1 MLKAYEVMT
10 RALATC
16 SPDANVSQVAAI
28 MRDRDI
34 GNVLIV
40 EDGKLQGIV
49 TDRDLALLALT
60 GEDDPLHTPI
70 SKFMN
75 TKIITGEAA
84 WNIEQV
90 TKTMSEYQIRRLPIV
105 QDGQLVGIV
114 SLGDV
119 ALHEVRKDTVNK
131 LLQAIS
137 APDSISFSGRS
148 GGIGTWIGLLLVALA
163 TAMIAWLTWNRSGQA
178 LRKQMAKSE
187 LYHASQQAVKTA
199 RGKLDEAASSKPV
212 RALSHQMRSNINTL
226 SAQLPNFE
234 LKRGPVS
241 KHAKLFRF

>member
-10 RALATC
+10 HALATC
-16 SPDANVSQVAAI
+16 SPDASVSHVAAI

-75 TKIITGEAA
+75 TKIVTGEAA

-90 TKTMSEYQIRRLPIV
+90 TKTMATHQIRRLPIV
-105 QDGQLVGIV
+105 QDGQLVGII

-131 LLQAIS
+131 LLEAIS
-137 APDSISFSGRS
+137 TPERIAFSSRSGR
-148 GGIGTWIGLLLVALA
+148 IGTWIGFLLVASA

-178 LRKQMAKSE
+178 LRKQIAKSE
-187 LYHASQQAVKTA
+187 LYHTSEQAVRNA
-199 RGKLDEAASSKPV
+199 RGVLDEATSSKSM
-212 RALSHQMRSNINTL
+212 RALGHQMRSNINTL
-226 SAQLPNFE
+226 STQLPTFE
-234 LKRGPVS
+234 YKPPKRKLKWF
-241 KHAKLFRF
+241 A

>member
-10 RALATC
+10 HALATC
-16 SPDANVSQVAAI
+16 SPDASVSHVAAI

-75 TKIITGEAA
+75 TKIVTGEAA

-90 TKTMSEYQIRRLPIV
+90 TKTMAAHQIRRLPIV
-105 QDGQLVGIV
+105 QDGKLVGII

-119 ALHEVRKDTVNK
+119 ALHEVRKDAVNK
-131 LLQAIS
+131 LLEAIS
-137 APDSISFSGRS
+137 TPERISFSERS
-148 GGIGTWIGLLLVALA
+148 GRIGTWIGLLLVALA

-178 LRKQMAKSE
+178 LRKQMAKSD
-187 LYHASQQAVKTA
+187 LYRTSRQAVRNA
-199 RGKLDEAASSKPV
+199 RGRLDEVASSKSV
-212 RALSHQMRSNINTL
+212 RALGHQMRSNIDTL
-226 SAQLPNFE
+226 STQLPTFE
-234 LKRGPVS
+234 YRPPKR
-241 KHAKLFRF
+241 KLSWFA

>member
-10 RALATC
+10 HALATC
-16 SPDANVSQVAAI
+16 SPDASVSHVAAI

-75 TKIITGEAA
+75 TKIVTGEAA

-90 TKTMSEYQIRRLPIV
+90 TKTMAAHQIRRLPIV
-105 QDGQLVGIV
+105 EGGKLVGII

-131 LLQAIS
+131 LLEAIS
-137 APDSISFSGRS
+137 TPERIAFS
-148 GGIGTWIGLLLVALA
+148 
-163 TAMIAWLTWNRSGQA
+163 
-178 LRKQMAKSE
+178 
-187 LYHASQQAVKTA
+187 
-199 RGKLDEAASSKPV
+199 SS
-212 RALSHQMRSNINTL
+212 
-226 SAQLPNFE
+226 
-234 LKRGPVS
+234 
-241 KHAKLFRF
+241 